1 MMVSQIHSGR
11 SRTSSM
17 DVAKLLAQWR
27 AQPPEQ
33 WLGVANRYLPPGITA
48 VLVIAIAYQ
57 LAGLT
62 WALVPGSSGAMI
74 VVPAAPSSAP
84 ANQALGDYS
93 ALSSSHLFGEAPKQS
108 STAVIQP
115 AVVDAPD
122 TTLSVTLKGIL
133 AFDSEGR
140 GTVIISSNSGE
151 DRTYQVG
158 QEIENANG
166 TTLNSVYA
174 DRVLLNRGDRLET
187 LRLPKQ
193 QGTGPAGSPAT
204 RAGAS
209 FLPPA
214 AAPAQNDTLRQ
225 VISQNATK
233 LTDIIRLAPAIDGGQ
248 VVGFR
253 VNPGR
258 DKETFEALGL
268 KAGDV
273 VTDINGTVLDDP
285 GKGLQVFES
294 LGEATMANVT
304 VLRDGSPQVIV
315 IDTSQLQ
322 NLREGR
328 E

>member
-1 MMVSQIHSGR
+1 
-11 SRTSSM
+11 M
-17 DVAKLLAQWR
+17 DVAKLVAKWKE
-27 AQPPEQ
+27 QPPEQ
-33 WLGVANRYLPPGITA
+33 WLGTANRYLPPGVTA
-48 VLVIAIAYQ
+48 VLVLAIAYQ
-57 LAGLT
+57 LATLT
-62 WALVPGSSGAMI
+62 WALVPGATIGTAA
-74 VVPAAPSSAP
+74 VVPAAPAKGP
-84 ANQALGDYS
+84 ASGNDSLGNYG
-93 ALSSSHLFGEAPKQS
+93 ALSSTHLFGEAPKQS
-108 STAVIQP
+108 TTP
-115 AVVDAPD
+115 APQEEVVDAPD
-122 TTLSVTLKGIL
+122 TTLSLMLTGIL
-133 AFDSEGR
+133 AGDGGSSGQA
-140 GTVIISSNSGE
+140 IISSNNGE
-151 DRTYQVG
+151 QRTYQVG
-158 QEIENANG
+158 QSIDNANG
-166 TTLNSVYA
+166 TTLNSVHA

-187 LRLPKQ
+187 LRLQDPA
-193 QGTGPAGSPAT
+193 GTPGSPAT
-204 RAGAS
+204 AATGRTFMA
-209 FLPPA
+209 PV
-214 AAPAQNDTLRQ
+214 AAPPQNDSLRQ

-233 LTDIIRLAPAIDGGQ
+233 LTDIIRLAPALDGGQ

-285 GKGLQVFES
+285 GRGIQVLEA